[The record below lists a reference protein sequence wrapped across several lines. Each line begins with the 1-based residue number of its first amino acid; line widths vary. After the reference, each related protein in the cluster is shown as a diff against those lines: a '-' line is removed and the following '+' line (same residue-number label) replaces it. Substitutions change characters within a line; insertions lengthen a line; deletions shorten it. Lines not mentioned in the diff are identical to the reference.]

1 MIFKESPVF
10 SALLTRPWWNC
21 PLFFIPL
28 NIKKSYTIALIQY
41 VFYHTVLRVLW
52 HLSPWQVSPQTSV
65 PQNNCLPGQVSPR
78 KFFPLPNQWSNK
90 CWSPP
95 KKKKKILK
103 MVYTLLKRGTHPL
116 WIILTPYL
124 SIKYLFSVFTSCLQY
139 WKCFVMTIL
148 VSTTLSCLTQLFSH
162 SSTTRDTGG
171 LSYNENNNHLFLSEL
186 GLSCAKLRFLAN

>member
-1 MIFKESPVF
+1 MIFKEFPVF

-28 NIKKSYTIALIQY
+28 NIKKSYTIALIQN
-41 VFYHTVLRVLW
+41 VFYHTAFRVLW

-65 PQNNCLPGQVSPR
+65 PQDNSPPEQLSPWTSVPQEICPSTQPVVQQMVR
-78 KFFPLPNQWSNK
+78 R

-148 VSTTLSCLTQLFSH
+148 VSTILSCLTQLFFH

-171 LSYNENNNHLFLSEL
+171 
-186 GLSCAKLRFLAN
+186 